1 MPSLMT
7 LVRWCLI
14 MGVTTLLVTSGM
26 MIVITPVVGLW
37 ERGLLWETIVDTVGA
52 PWLWLGLLAIV
63 VGGLFLYTGGGSDSR
78 SSGSTLAEVWTAY
91 TRRERSDEESDE

>member
-1 MPSLMT
+1 MS
-7 LVRWCLI
+7 
-14 MGVTTLLVTSGM
+14 VTTLLVTSGM

-37 ERGLLWETIVDTVGA
+37 ERGLLWEAIVDTVGA

-78 SSGSTLAEVWTAY
+78 SSGSTLAELWTADK
-91 TRRERSDEESDE
+91 RSDEESDE